1 MAALAN
7 EGANLTWQRV
17 QIFLLSNKADEA
29 VQLQFKQLRMYLA
42 TQQKNPQ
49 LQFLSFAD
57 ADITGAGGIQLG
69 TGTPLIYAFF
79 VIKNGT
85 SGTGTATAS
94 YVKLYD
100 DATNDTTAA
109 NQRVILSLQA
119 AADSALYMQFNPAGT
134 ARFANGVVV
143 GADTTANGTTDSTAG
158 DAGPGFV
165 LVG

>member
-1 MAALAN
+1 MAAIAL

-17 QIFLLSNKADEA
+17 NAFLLSNKADEA

-49 LQFLSFAD
+49 LQFLSFSD
-57 ADITGAGGIQLG
+57 ADVTGSGGVALVS
-69 TGTPLIYAFF
+69 GTPLVYAFF

-94 YVKLYD
+94 YVKLSD
-100 DATNDTTAA
+100 NATNDSSGLEIVLPLLGA
-109 NQRVILSLQA
+109 S
-119 AADSALYMQFNPAGT
+119 DSALYMAFNPAGVT
-134 ARFANGVVV
+134 RWANGVVAN
-143 GADTTANGTTDSTAG
+143 ADTTAAGTTDSSAG

-165 LVG
+165 LIG